1 MAPQSPL
8 LRTAAHY
15 AVRYGPIALA
25 VAQQARGP
33 AQDAARRAWET
44 HRAQRLADD
53 HARTLRR
60 GTVLAVVHE
69 GQRHWVVFAGDEPVI
84 TYPPTDVPMMALMV
98 HADLG
103 LRRPP
108 AAPSSPLLRRIAR
121 MGARDG
127 QAAPAAG
134 THDGG
139 AADAA
144 SAPGVAAG
152 PDSGPPAAPGLL
164 DPQRP

>member
-1 MAPQSPL
+1 MPPQSPL

-44 HRAQRLADD
+44 HRGQRLADD

-60 GTVLAVVHE
+60 GSVLAVVHQ
-69 GQRHWVVFAGDEPVI
+69 GQRHWIVFAGDEPVVA
-84 TYPPTDVPMMALMV
+84 YPTPEVSMMTLMT
-98 HADLG
+98 HADLE

-108 AAPSSPLLRRIAR
+108 APPRSPRLRR
-121 MGARDG
+121 GARG
-127 QAAPAAG
+127 STARGEQ
-134 THDGG
+134 
-139 AADAA
+139 
-144 SAPGVAAG
+144 VAAG
-152 PDSGPPAAPGLL
+152 GASPAGDAGSGEAPVGPAGTAAPVTPEPT
-164 DPQRP
+164 DPQHP